1 MIKIRL
7 NKELNLIV
15 ISNRY
20 VINRQYGLDMVL
32 DQQVDNIINREVDIS
47 NNFIKEVIPRKLI
60 SILIEFV
67 FDKGLDRQWLI
78 KVINK

>member
-67 FDKGLDRQWLI
+67 FDKGLDRQLLI